1 MAQTTGSGDARGCR
15 ASRARAEARARH
27 PVALTVCR
35 QRRGSSR
42 LSHKWRPT
50 WPKRALSPI
59 MAKRCAPI
67 VARRALCSM
76 APRPSRRAAAAS
88 EAIVERVVAEH
99 LQPGVT
105 NLAPGTAKWRPPP
118 ELMPS
123 HTAEDNF
130 MYGAC
135 HGQPSLLDALRTKL
149 ATENRV
155 DLTARD
161 VMVTNGANQAYAA
174 ALLATCDPGD
184 EVVLFQPYYF
194 SHLVAAQLL
203 GLSVLIEP

>member
-1 MAQTTGSGDARGCR
+1 M
-15 ASRARAEARARH
+15 
-27 PVALTVCR
+27 
-35 QRRGSSR
+35 
-42 LSHKWRPT
+42 
-50 WPKRALSPI
+50 
-59 MAKRCAPI
+59 
-67 VARRALCSM
+67 
-76 APRPSRRAAAAS
+76 
-88 EAIVERVVAEH
+88 ERVVAEH

-184 EVVLFQPYYF
+184 EVVLFGPYYF

-203 GLSVLIEP
+203 GLTPLVLPCDADGQPDAAALCSALRRPGSRVRAVTVVSPSNPSGAVCGRATGAALLEACAEAGAWDTP

>member
-1 MAQTTGSGDARGCR
+1 M
-15 ASRARAEARARH
+15 
-27 PVALTVCR
+27 
-35 QRRGSSR
+35 
-42 LSHKWRPT
+42 
-50 WPKRALSPI
+50 
-59 MAKRCAPI
+59 
-67 VARRALCSM
+67 
-76 APRPSRRAAAAS
+76 
-88 EAIVERVVAEH
+88 ERVVAEH

-123 HTAEDNF
+123 HIAEDNF

-184 EVVLFQPYYF
+184 EVVLFGPYYF

-203 GLSVLIEP
+203 GLTPLVLPCDADGQPDAGTHGDAVARSDRESDAVTNACSDCKPDTSAHAGADCEPDTKPDARSDT